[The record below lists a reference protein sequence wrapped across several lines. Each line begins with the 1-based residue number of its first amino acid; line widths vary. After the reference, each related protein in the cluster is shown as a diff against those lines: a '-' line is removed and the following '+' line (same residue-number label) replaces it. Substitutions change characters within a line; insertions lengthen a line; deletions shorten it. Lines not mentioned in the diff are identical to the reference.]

1 MARRK
6 KTVRRTSPAS
16 KLRRLTPRFLVRK
29 GALLYWQPPKYL
41 RELGLA
47 PERLPEDP
55 LAARQ
60 RAEALNAKADAVRL
74 AARRAARATKG
85 QPAAAA
91 DLNPHRPGTVS
102 WLIHRWAG
110 DIEDRNTPGASPD
123 WRRLAEQT
131 RRTYR
136 RYLQALRGDFGHHRI
151 KSLTPRVL
159 HAYKTELSDPHTGL
173 MTRANRYQMQ
183 VLQTLLA
190 FAVRMGELEANPA
203 SKLRLSSNPPRRAY
217 WTEESVAQFLAADP
231 PPSIRLA
238 LMLGLHTGQRQADIL
253 HLRWSDITDGWITLE
268 QRKSRR
274 AGRTAKRVAIPIGQ
288 VLAAELAKV
297 ERGGVQVVISET
309 TRRPYRENHFRHV
322 WRAATVKAGL
332 DGLQFLDLR
341 RAAVVRMAEAGCEVG
356 HIASWTGHSISETAA
371 ILNTYFV
378 PTRKAAEAALVKLEA
393 AFGKEAQPENE
404 R

>member
-1 MARRK
+1 
-6 KTVRRTSPAS
+6 
-16 KLRRLTPRFLVRK
+16 
-29 GALLYWQPPKYL
+29 
-41 RELGLA
+41 
-47 PERLPEDP
+47 
-55 LAARQ
+55 
-60 RAEALNAKADAVRL
+60 
-74 AARRAARATKG
+74 
-85 QPAAAA
+85 
-91 DLNPHRPGTVS
+91 
-102 WLIHRWAG
+102 
-110 DIEDRNTPGASPD
+110 
-123 WRRLAEQT
+123 
-131 RRTYR
+131 
-136 RYLQALRGDFGHHRI
+136 
-151 KSLTPRVL
+151 
-159 HAYKTELSDPHTGL
+159 